1 MSEGI
6 RLVRLLPWEAKL
18 AKKTTNVHKSCR
30 FAPPHN
36 DHQAHASNS
45 VCSGAGECDR
55 TVGSCTC
62 KDGFVGSACEIMDCP
77 KGLTNSTTLTVL
89 NTCSG
94 HGRCMSM
101 LDASREYTGV
111 DSKMGWGGL
120 VKGSDKWDGNL
131 KQSAYESKWDANQ
144 IHGCVCDSGYT
155 GYNCSQFECP
165 WGLDSSVS
173 DDKYGLPIHNE
184 VLRFECAA
192 TRGTFRF
199 SFRGQ
204 TSRDIGFDWTH
215 GRVKRAL
222 QELTSVHDI
231 ELSMSGGAICGSS
244 SNAPVVTTVKFVDQP
259 GKLPPAKLTPHST
272 LKLNGGRCVSVSVVS
287 VTLWRTQLTQ
297 PNPTHQFNLLG
308 AAIQF

>member
-1 MSEGI
+1 
-6 RLVRLLPWEAKL
+6 
-18 AKKTTNVHKSCR
+18 
-30 FAPPHN
+30 
-36 DHQAHASNS
+36 
-45 VCSGAGECDR
+45 
-55 TVGSCTC
+55 
-62 KDGFVGSACEIMDCP
+62 MDCP

-259 GKLPPAKLTPHST
+259 GKLPPAKLTPHIT